1 MKLTKKDKETLIIF
15 NKNRKRIGECPY
27 SEEEYLRYL

>member
-1 MKLTKKDKETLIIF
+1 MKLTKIVIF

-27 SEEEYLRYL
+27 SEEEYLRCL